1 MNRSKQQHTL
11 RHCNTVR
18 IPLWFSRAATL
29 PPFPLQHS
37 ADPAGCSQR
46 LSILSLRSCQKF
58 LWVSLPSQES
68 LFPASFIFCLS
79 RKWRNAAPHPRP
91 PAQEGSSD
99 STGLVKAFCSGIQR
113 FYILYFPYVSDH
125 YLKICYFC
133 NLGNFFSPSSS
144 NRSHSLLLLSASEPG
159 VFSDLSSSSSN
170 YKICKFM
177 QNLLS
182 VIHLENWDI
191 IRSLL

>member
-1 MNRSKQQHTL
+1 M
-11 RHCNTVR
+11 R

-29 PPFPLQHS
+29 PPLPTAAFS
-37 ADPAGCSQR
+37 
-46 LSILSLRSCQKF
+46 RSCGAF
-58 LWVSLPSQES
+58 
-68 LFPASFIFCLS
+68 
-79 RKWRNAAPHPRP
+79 AAPLDSKPAQLSKVPLGFSSLTRVSVSCKLHLLPVPKVKKCCP
-91 PAQEGSSD
+91 PPPQPQEGSSD
-99 STGLVKAFCSGIQR
+99 STGLGKAFCSGIQC

-182 VIHLENWDI
+182 VIHLEN
-191 IRSLL
+191 